1 MRKNK
6 FKMSLVVFLG
16 LWVAA
21 KTLPRDGQTPAA
33 RNCATRDLVID
44 KLKTRKLV
52 SIDILF

>member
-21 KTLPRDGQTPAA
+21 KTLPRDGQTTAA

-44 KLKTRKLV
+44 KLKKKIG